1 MPLLPHLSSLPL
13 FCFDLLYSTAS
24 ESSDE
29 ESSPRETNVDDIAPP
44 KLKNINENVAEKSTE
59 EEADR

>member
-1 MPLLPHLSSLPL
+1 MYLLFYFSHI
-13 FCFDLLYSTAS
+13 FCFHMLYSTAS

-44 KLKNINENVAEKSTE
+44 PKLKNINENVADKATE
-59 EEADR
+59 DEVDR